1 MRRAGDR
8 ACTVASSVVYHRR
21 ARSAC
26 AAFPCLQMPF
36 PGAREFPA
44 EVAVVMFA
52 IKEGHP
58 AYFLCTSRRGFLFAS
73 FFVWK
78 DSDPPGRCSM
88 YTRPTWKMY
97 IWLHL
102 PPTKFKAMLPSNS
115 HGQQGEASS
124 AVERTAE
131 PLSGDRMAL
140 PAPIPSGRTKEPS
153 ARSASSS
160 STAHEAARARSASHA
175 VR

>member
-1 MRRAGDR
+1 VGR
-8 ACTVASSVVYHRR
+8 SSVSRCVWQSQECQLSDQGLPPKCISSHFLEDGSFSHLFRIGIFR
-21 ARSAC
+21 IIKHDLEAHSLSFISVEAW
-26 AAFPCLQMPF
+26 LG
-36 PGAREFPA
+36 GAP
-44 EVAVVMFA
+44 
-52 IKEGHP
+52 
-58 AYFLCTSRRGFLFAS
+58 
-73 FFVWK
+73 
-78 DSDPPGRCSM
+78 
-88 YTRPTWKMY
+88 
-97 IWLHL
+97 

-124 AVERTAE
+124 AVESTTESLCGGRT
-131 PLSGDRMAL
+131 AL

>member
-1 MRRAGDR
+1 MLLEPHQQGRS
-8 ACTVASSVVYHRR
+8 CVSSRWFRDYRDGSLDPTKYIVYMCII
-21 ARSAC
+21 S
-26 AAFPCLQMPF
+26 PPKISPPQPT
-36 PGAREFPA
+36 PGP
-44 EVAVVMFA
+44 
-52 IKEGHP
+52 KEGHSP
-58 AYFLCTSRRGFLFAS
+58 RNLGHFRRGFRFAS

-78 DSDPPGRCSM
+78 DSDPAGRCSM

-124 AVERTAE
+124 AVESTAE
-131 PLSGDRMAL
+131 SPCGGLMAL

-153 ARSASSS
+153 ARNASSS
-160 STAHEAARARSASHA
+160 STAHEAARARSDSHA